1 MAQGDIEL
9 QHRLSSPGMYGA
21 PADMY
26 DGRGDIS
33 QPDPSHFNH
42 GSSQYHRISQVTEDD
57 SRSVRPL
64 LYHQGTSY
72 TNHDTDY
79 ASSYGQSFHKPEASQ
94 HHMGTPKKVLE
105 TSWLRFFRT
114 WPVHLLA
121 IGSTVGITYVG
132 SRRLFWYPEQGPVVL
147 GQQLTHDITS
157 NLLQLVT
164 KVHEIMIVF
173 SFSAMALAMFR
184 RRLVGDGVRLGFLT
198 GGYRVGDLMYLTS
211 SSFWRQGLDRER
223 PWEVLLCGYL
233 VFATLMSTVVG
244 PVSAVLLI
252 PALDW
257 YPYAPGTAFSNII
270 PPIIYRVERDL
281 VWPSTMQIGGYNRD
295 VSDLSNTTVCGE
307 GAFGIYSPLC
317 PAAGFREV
325 NEWVEDW
332 AATDLNSSLT
342 FQSTTADIGRRLIFT
357 RAAEKPSVVL
367 STTPSDFLMHS
378 IGLFQNYIRDASVGE
393 ISGEGKPRYRL
404 TTKGGNNP
412 ADISSA
418 QLFQPMVQSTC
429 KMYDK
434 AIFTD
439 SKQVS
444 YPTQDLQCM
453 GDEDCQRRRDSPRI
467 LVPDQSIFAEKKGEG
482 TDDVISNYFVADP
495 NSTVVYIAGQLPQ
508 AEFGRQGHNVYLCNM
523 VASWIPADFA
533 INQTKSDELLSTR
546 SSNQSMQEA
555 FLAAPAGSR
564 VVKFDR
570 AWLKLLDPPL
580 LSKPAGGG
588 GAANTTALRQLTRH
602 FSTTAKL
609 PDQKVYKTMAAH
621 GDDDAAAELFLAKVF
636 GVYLTEALARA
647 AAGGRTLVERR
658 RNATALAYVDLDYQH
673 HPVWGLN
680 NVTRLDAAHVFDDR
694 LNRTFAGTLEQYHQG
709 LLAPHLPVALAAE
722 RYGYGTGK
730 ARKTLR
736 FAQAVMAVYLGTVA
750 LYAAAVAAGHLLELG
765 RVRGRSGPIRAVSV
779 AAWSDLQDLVTLA
792 LKTPPPADHDDGLAD
807 AGAGVTS
814 AAAWRKVV
822 QARADEGNR
831 VQLVLSDSAD
841 APRLSRVGKGLYY

>member
-1 MAQGDIEL
+1 MF
-9 QHRLSSPGMYGA
+9 
-21 PADMY
+21 

-33 QPDPSHFNH
+33 QPDPSHSDH
-42 GSSQYHRISQVTEDD
+42 GTSQYHRISQVTEDD

-64 LYHQGTSY
+64 LYNQGTSY
-72 TNHDTDY
+72 TNQDTDY
-79 ASSYGQSFHKPEASQ
+79 ASSYGQSFHKPDAINT
-94 HHMGTPKKVLE
+94 GRPKKVLE
-105 TSWLRFFRT
+105 TSWLRFFKT
-114 WPVHLLA
+114 WPVHMLA

-132 SRRLFWYPEQGPVVL
+132 SRHLFWYPEEGPVVL

-184 RRLVGDGVRLGFLT
+184 RRLVGGE
-198 GGYRVGDLMYLTS
+198 GYRVGDLMYLTS
-211 SSFWRQGLDRER
+211 SSFWRQGLDQER

-257 YPYAPGTAFSNII
+257 YPYAPGTAFNNITL
-270 PPIIYRVERDL
+270 PIIYHIKRDL
-281 VWPSTMQIGGYNRD
+281 AWPSTMQVGVYNREG
-295 VSDLSNTTVCGE
+295 SDFSTTTVCAD
-307 GAFGIYSPLC
+307 GAFGVYSSLC

-325 NEWVEDW
+325 NEWVENW

-357 RAAEKPSVVL
+357 RAAERPAVVL
-367 STTPSDFLMHS
+367 STTPSEFLMHS
-378 IGLFQNYIRDASVGE
+378 IGLFQNYIRDAPVGE
-393 ISGEGKPRYRL
+393 ISGDGKPRYRL
-404 TTKGGNNP
+404 TTKGENNP
-412 ADISSA
+412 ADLSSA
-418 QLFQPMVQSTC
+418 ELFQPMVQSTC

-434 AIFTD
+434 AIFKE
-439 SKQVS
+439 SKQVL

-453 GDEDCQRRRDSPRI
+453 GDEDCQRRKDKPRI
-467 LVPDQSIFAEKKGEG
+467 LVPDDSIFAGKKGEG

-533 INQTKSDELLSTR
+533 INQTESDELLSTR
-546 SSNQSMQEA
+546 SSNQSMQDA
-555 FLAAPAGSR
+555 FLKAPAGSR

-580 LSKPAGGG
+580 YSRPPDGSS
-588 GAANTTALRQLTRH
+588 ANTTSGLRGSTALKQLTEH
-602 FSTTAKL
+602 FSTRK
-609 PDQKVYKTMAAH
+609 DQKSYKTMAAH
-621 GDDDAAAELFLAKVF
+621 DDDDAEAELFLAKAF

-647 AAGGRTLVERR
+647 STGARTLVELH
-658 RNATALAYVDLDYQH
+658 RNETILSYADLNYKY
-673 HPVWGLN
+673 HPRWGVN
-680 NVTRLDAAHVFDDR
+680 NVTKVNETHVFDDR
-694 LNRTFAGTLEQYHQG
+694 ANYNFSETLEQYHKN
-709 LLAPHLPVALAAE
+709 LIESHLPIVLEAE

-730 ARKTLR
+730 ERKTLR
-736 FAQAVMAVYLGTVA
+736 FAQAIMGIYLGTMA
-750 LYAAAVAAGHLLELG
+750 LYVLAIAVGHLLELG
-765 RVRGRSGPIRAVSV
+765 RVRGPSGGPIRTVSV
-779 AAWSDLQDLVTLA
+779 AAWSDLQDLVMLA
-792 LKTPPPADHDDGLAD
+792 LKTPAPADDDDLAD

-814 AAAWRKVV
+814 ADTWKKVV
-822 QARADEGNR
+822 QTRADEMNR
-831 VQLVLSDSAD
+831 VQLVLRDRAEV
-841 APRLSRVGKGLYY
+841 PRLNRVGKGLYY